1 MTTTAP
7 TAAPTAVLAGK
18 TALVTGGTSGIGLA
32 VVRRFVHEGAHVVVT
47 GRRQAQLDAVA
58 AELGEAVTT
67 VRADAADPAQIQD
80 LFDVVAA
87 RGTGLDAVH
96 ANAGGGGF
104 KPLGEVSADDID
116 TAFATNVRGTTLTVR
131 GALPHL
137 NPGAAVVVTGS
148 TAGSGT
154 EPNFGLYGASK
165 AAVATLTR
173 TWAAEL
179 APRGIRINT
188 VVPGPTETPGL
199 KGLAPE
205 NGDALVQQIA
215 AGLPLGRV
223 LRPEEIAS
231 VVLFLVSDQSSG
243 MTGSEVFVDGGST
256 IA

>member
-1 MTTTAP
+1 MN
-7 TAAPTAVLAGK
+7 AVLTAK

-32 VVRRFVHEGAHVVVT
+32 VVRRFVAEGAHVVVT

-58 AELGEAVTT
+58 AELGDAVTV
-67 VRADAADPAQIQD
+67 VRADASDPAD
-80 LFDVVAA
+80 VKSLFEAVAA

-96 ANAGGGGF
+96 VNAGIGEF
-104 KPLGEVSADDID
+104 KPLADVSAADID
-116 TAFATNVRGTTLTVR
+116 TAFDTNVRGTTLTVR
-131 GALPHL
+131 GALPLL
-137 NPGAAVVVTGS
+137 NEGAAIVVTGS
-148 TAGSGT
+148 TAASGT
-154 EPNFGLYGASK
+154 EKNFGLYGASK

-188 VVPGPTETPGL
+188 VIPGPTETPGL
-199 KGLAPE
+199 KGLASGNE
-205 NGDALVQQIA
+205 DGLVQAIA
-215 AGLPLGRV
+215 ARLPFGR
-223 LRPEEIAS
+223 LLHPEEVAS

>member
-1 MTTTAP
+1 MN
-7 TAAPTAVLAGK
+7 AALNGR

-32 VVRRFVHEGAHVVVT
+32 VVRRFVQEGAHVVVT

-58 AELGEAVTT
+58 AELGDAVTT
-67 VRADAADPAQIQD
+67 VRADASDPAQVAA
-80 LFDVVAA
+80 LFEVVAA

-104 KPLGEVSADDID
+104 KPLAEVSAADVD
-116 TAFATNVRGTTLTVR
+116 TAFATNVRGTTLTVQ
-131 GALPHL
+131 GALPFL
-137 NPGAAVVVTGS
+137 NEGAAIVVTGS

-154 EPNFGLYGASK
+154 EPRFGLYGASK
-165 AAVATLTR
+165 AAVATMTR

-199 KGLAPE
+199 KGLAPGRE
-205 NGDALVQQIA
+205 DALVQQIA
-215 AGLPLGRV
+215 AGLPFGRL
-223 LRPEEIAS
+223 LRPEEVAA

-243 MTGSEVFVDGGST
+243 MTGSEVLVDGGAT
-256 IA
+256 AA